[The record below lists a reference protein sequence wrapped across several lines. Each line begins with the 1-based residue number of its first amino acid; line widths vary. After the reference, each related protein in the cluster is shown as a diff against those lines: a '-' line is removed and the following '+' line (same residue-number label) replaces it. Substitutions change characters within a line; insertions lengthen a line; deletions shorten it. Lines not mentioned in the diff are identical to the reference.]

1 MKFAMYVLPERCI
14 TPHLK
19 RIGRVDL
26 KKNLKMRKLLTGDD
40 GRIPITMDQ
49 ITRGKNRR
57 TGVFLHAWL
66 SKNRDMEICLARPY

>member
-1 MKFAMYVLPERCI
+1 MHHTTFE
-14 TPHLK
+14 
-19 RIGRVDL
+19 
-26 KKNLKMRKLLTGDD
+26 KNWPCRFKEEFKNVQLLTHDD
-40 GRIPITMDQ
+40 GRIPITMDH